1 MNKLPLFN
9 KLLPL
14 FNRILATYYFI
25 NCSLFRDDSTSAL
38 HFFVFLSPSFRPINT
53 REHQNRSLVYF
64 SPTFCLI
71 FVNMPLRLA
80 AWLLSLAS
88 SNIVL
93 IKNRWEAN
101 RHSKP
106 ETETGR
112 ASWNSNEDARLQ
124 SAIFP
129 FALRRLSPIELF
141 VQVCYFLH

>member
-1 MNKLPLFN
+1 MWLRCTYSIKTQSPIVSSIAHPFVTILPPRCTSSSSLPLPSVFG
-9 KLLPL
+9 KPK
-14 FNRILATYYFI
+14 
-25 NCSLFRDDSTSAL
+25 DS
-38 HFFVFLSPSFRPINT
+38 

-124 SAIFP
+124 SAIFLR